1 MKALRPYQAQI
12 REKYKG
18 NEQLQ
23 NRALGKLYEDAEQNP
38 LAGCLFSL
46 AQLPVFLG
54 LYRGIRSLARDNEL
68 QEPFLFIPSLEGPVS
83 PPNYQGLD
91 WLVQGWTSVDGL
103 PVPPLG
109 WETTLAFLI
118 MPVVLVVLQ
127 GITMQILQPPM
138 DDSMGEEE
146 KEQLQKTQ
154 LVFKFLPLLIGFF
167 SLQVPAGLT
176 IYWFTSNVFT
186 LSQSLAVRAYFAANP
201 PEIELPDYWDQA
213 LKGEEMSPEER
224 RKASEAGLRVGPTL
238 EELID
243 EAKFHSVIE
252 RQPLRIDSAAW
263 QRVESSSTFWYIPP
277 EMEAWVKE
285 GKHQSTR
292 SSSSSS
298 NSRETPAQVEA
309 AT

>member
-54 LYRGIRSLARDNEL
+54 LYRGIRTLARDNEL

-91 WLVQGWTSVDGL
+91 WLVQGWTNSIDNGL
-103 PVPPLG
+103 PIPPLG
-109 WETTLAFLI
+109 WETTIAFLI

-127 GITMQILQPPM
+127 GITMQILQPPI

-154 LVFKFLPLLIGFF
+154 VVFKFLPLLIGFF

-201 PEIELPDYWDQA
+201 PQIELPDYWDQT

-224 RKASEAGLRVGPTL
+224 RKASEAGLRVGPTF

-243 EAKFHSVIE
+243 EAKFHSFIE
-252 RQPLRIDSAAW
+252 RQPLRAESPAW
-263 QRVESSSTFWYIPP
+263 QRVETSSSSSWNIPP
-277 EMEAWVKE
+277 EFEAWVKE
-285 GKHQSTR
+285 GKKGRST
-292 SSSSSS
+292 SIG
-298 NSRETPAQVEA
+298 SRETTVQVEA